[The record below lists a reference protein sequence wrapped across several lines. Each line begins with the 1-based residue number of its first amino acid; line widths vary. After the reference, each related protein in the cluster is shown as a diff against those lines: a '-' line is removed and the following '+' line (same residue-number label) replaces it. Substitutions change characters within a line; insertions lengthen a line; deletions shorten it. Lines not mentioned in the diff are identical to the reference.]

1 MRQFIQKAKTTRWLI
16 PLVCALTL
24 ATSGCMTRYADL
36 TVASTKNIKLG
47 SNLDLDKLPRTA
59 SVEGT
64 SSQLTFLFIPLQG
77 PPNPSDA
84 VDDALTKA
92 DGDLMLNPVF
102 YQGAW
107 WFIFGQHILSVKG
120 EVVKTHAAN

>member
-1 MRQFIQKAKTTRWLI
+1 MRQFIRTTTTPRCLI
-16 PLVCALTL
+16 ALVCALGL

-47 SNLDLDKLPRTA
+47 SNQDLDKLPRTA
-59 SVEGT
+59 SVEGK
-64 SSQLTFLFIPLQG
+64 SSQLMFLFIPLQG
-77 PPNPSDA
+77 PPNLSDA
-84 VDDALTKA
+84 VDDALTKS

-102 YQGAW
+102 YTGGW
-107 WFIFGQHILSVKG
+107 WFIFGENILSVKG